1 MKQYKQI
8 DAWGSAVL
16 IVVALILLLTPW
28 RNSVMALY
36 FVVGAWQLVSA
47 GVHWAKGWGT
57 KQNRARYIYQWIIVV
72 IFLLILIGFLFGIV
86 LLWVMAALLFLGPV
100 LALAYT
106 GICFYELNNM
116 NANTPIERPAKIN

>member
-57 KQNRARYIYQWIIVV
+57 KQNRARYIYQWTIVA
-72 IFLLILIGFLFGIV
+72 ILLLILMGFLSGIL
-86 LLWVMAALLFLGPV
+86 LLWVMAGLLFLGPL
-100 LALAYT
+100 LAIAYT
-106 GICFYELNNM
+106 GICFYELKRM
-116 NANTPIERPAKIN
+116 TSTTATAEAK